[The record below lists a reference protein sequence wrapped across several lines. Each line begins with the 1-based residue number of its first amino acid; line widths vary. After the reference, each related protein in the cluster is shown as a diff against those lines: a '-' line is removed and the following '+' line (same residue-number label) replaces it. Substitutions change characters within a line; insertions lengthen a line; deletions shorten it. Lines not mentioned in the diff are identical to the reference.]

1 MTMAE
6 IKDRIKAI
14 DALLDSDETSE
25 EEFDRLEAEARELTA
40 ELGRLESMERLRNA
54 NKIAHL
60 NDWEKN
66 FLSGFAVG
74 SRAITNKQAEI
85 FNRIGHGK
93 PFIYQNRRYDLGLHY
108 RAGFKTLFIT
118 PI

>member
-25 EEFDRLEAEARELTA
+25 EDFDRLEAEARELTA
-40 ELGRLESMERLRNA
+40 ELGRLERMERIRSID
-54 NKIAHL
+54 KIVRL

-66 FLSGFAVG
+66 FLSGFVSG
-74 SRAITNKQAEI
+74 TRTITNKQAEI
-85 FNRIGHGK
+85 FKRIGRGK
-93 PFIYQNRRYDLGLHY
+93 PFIYQDRRYDLGLHH
-108 RAGFKTLFIT
+108 RAGFRTLFIT

>member
-1 MTMAE
+1 MTIAE

-14 DALLDSDETSE
+14 DALLDSDGTSE

-54 NKIAHL
+54 DKIARL
-60 NDWEKN
+60 NDWERN
-66 FLSGFAVG
+66 FLSGFVSG
-74 SRAITNKQAEI
+74 TRTITNKQAEI
-85 FNRIGHGK
+85 FKRIGRGK
-93 PFIYQNRRYDLGLHY
+93 PFIYQDRRYDLGLHH
-108 RAGFKTLFIT
+108 RAGFRTLFIT